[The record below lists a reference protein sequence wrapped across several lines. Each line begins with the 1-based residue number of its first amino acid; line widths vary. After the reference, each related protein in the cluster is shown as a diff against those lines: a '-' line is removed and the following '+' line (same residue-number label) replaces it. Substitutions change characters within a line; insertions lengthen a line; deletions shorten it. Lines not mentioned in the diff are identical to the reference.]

1 MRVES
6 VTCGIINNKNYFIID
21 GDECLVVDISDFD
34 AVDKFIQENN
44 LKVKGVLLTHSHW
57 DHLMGVEEFL
67 KKYNTKVYLGSGKP
81 NYITKNEFDYTKE
94 KYGITVEFNADVDFL
109 DEGENAVEQF
119 KFDVIETPGHTYCS
133 VIFYFKDEKIMFTGD
148 FLFKGTIGIVT
159 SMYSNEELM
168 NESLRKI
175 RKYPDDVT
183 IYPGHGAASTLGE
196 EKKSNMHLNK
206 VI

>member
-21 GDECLVVDISDFD
+21 GDECLVVDISDFA

-94 KYGITVEFNADVDFL
+94 KYGITVEL
-109 DEGENAVEQF
+109 
-119 KFDVIETPGHTYCS
+119 T
-133 VIFYFKDEKIMFTGD
+133 
-148 FLFKGTIGIVT
+148 
-159 SMYSNEELM
+159 LM
-168 NESLRKI
+168 LSFWI
-175 RKYPDDVT
+175 
-183 IYPGHGAASTLGE
+183 
-196 EKKSNMHLNK
+196 K
-206 VI
+206 VKMP